1 MSLLQLLQTKVT
13 GDMNKRTEAMLS
25 NFSDREIRYILQ
37 YALAHLDKSYAPD
50 DGTLQGSIVKRVQ
63 TIIIESRK

>member
-1 MSLLQLLQTKVT
+1 
-13 GDMNKRTEAMLS
+13 MNRRTEAMLS
-25 NFSDREIRYILQ
+25 NFTDREIRYILQ

-50 DGTLQGSIVKRVQ
+50 DGTLQGSIVKRIQ